1 MTSVTRSIVWACALF
16 ASVTI
21 CAMARAD
28 EPAPSRPPIDKCV
41 WEKLA
46 DKTIGLAA
54 WAQRCDFGFRQIHF
68 EFAGNALA
76 IKYSDGGAADPL
88 VEVFDIKPGETA
100 EAALQRLFLER
111 TDKAV
116 SARCV
121 VTPYT
126 EGTGPAGVKRYTFS
140 PDAAYAK
147 ELKALANPDKVPEPP
162 CGDWGEGPDG
172 IQYFEVPAGEGRKV
186 LFVRVGQDEPLFDDA
201 GGVSPGGSPFSP
213 CGPVA

>member
-1 MTSVTRSIVWACALF
+1 MISAMRSIAWACALL
-16 ASVTI
+16 ASATI
-21 CAMARAD
+21 SAVARAD

-41 WEKLA
+41 WEKLT

-68 EFAGNALA
+68 EFTGNALA
-76 IKYSDGGAADPL
+76 IKYSDGGAPDPL
-88 VEVFDIKPGETA
+88 VEVFDIKSGETA
-100 EAALQRLFLER
+100 EAALLRLFLEK

-121 VTPYT
+121 LAPYT
-126 EGTGPAGVKRYTFS
+126 EGTVPAGVKRYTFS

-147 ELKALANPDKVPEPP
+147 ELKALANPDEVPEPP
-162 CGDWGEGPDG
+162 CGDWGEMPDG

-186 LFVRVGQDEPLFDDA
+186 LFVRIGQDEPLFDEQTLRVVPT
-201 GGVSPGGSPFSP
+201 G
-213 CGPVA
+213 

>member
-1 MTSVTRSIVWACALF
+1 MTSAMRSIAWACALF
-16 ASVTI
+16 ASATI
-21 CAMARAD
+21 SAMAD
-28 EPAPSRPPIDKCV
+28 EPAPSRPPVDKCV

-46 DKTIGLAA
+46 DKTVGLAA

-88 VEVFDIKPGETA
+88 VEVFDIKSGETA
-100 EAALQRLFLER
+100 EAALQRLFLEK

-121 VTPYT
+121 LAPYT
-126 EGTGPAGVKRYTFS
+126 EGTVPAGVKRYTFS

-147 ELKALANPDKVPEPP
+147 ELKALANPDEVPDPP
-162 CGDWGEGPDG
+162 CGDWGEMPDG
-172 IQYFEVPAGEGRKV
+172 IQYFEIPAGRKV
-186 LFVRVGQDEPLFDDA
+186 LFVRVGQDEPLFDEQTLRVLSA
-201 GGVSPGGSPFSP
+201 G
-213 CGPVA
+213 

>member
-1 MTSVTRSIVWACALF
+1 MTSAMRSIAWACALF
-16 ASVTI
+16 ASVTLSVI
-21 CAMARAD
+21 ARAD

-46 DKTIGLAA
+46 DKTVGLAA

-68 EFAGNALA
+68 EFVGNALA
-76 IKYSDGGAADPL
+76 IKYSDGGAPDPL
-88 VEVFDIKPGETA
+88 VEVFDIKSGETA
-100 EAALQRLFLER
+100 EVAMLRLLLEK

-121 VTPYT
+121 LAPYT
-126 EGTGPAGVKRYTFS
+126 EGTVPAGVKRYTFS

-147 ELKALANPDKVPEPP
+147 ELKALANDEVPQPP
-162 CGDWGEGPDG
+162 CGEWGEMPDG

-186 LFVRVGQDEPLFDDA
+186 LFVRVGQDEPLFDEQTLRET
-201 GGVSPGGSPFSP
+201 P
-213 CGPVA
+213 